1 MRTLLILMA
10 LPLIASEQRTV
21 DPTFLYR
28 YLPEAGE
35 WKTDMSTST
44 CHYKALFGEGDAQ
57 GRVPRSVARFGE
69 IRIDPGGNCEA
80 AARVLEEEAYLVL
93 EGSGTMESEGRKFPL
108 RAHDF
113 FYVPQ
118 AMRALGQ
125 PLVLHTPAISSS
137 TGARLI
143 VMGFRIPQD
152 SVRYVPSQGLPTI
165 ANIDDVKWQT
175 VSGHP
180 DSVLYQLLIGDK
192 NSKRDKIAAG
202 EVLTSLF
209 IMEFEPGGTNFP
221 HHHEKAEE
229 IYLVLDGAGDMVAGG
244 GTDGVEGR
252 HPARAG
258 DAYFFRLNCTVG
270 FYASRS
276 PGPKARILAVRS
288 LYPFSKEPD

>member
-1 MRTLLILMA
+1 MRAWFLLCV
-10 LPLIASEQRTV
+10 LPLFASERIV
-21 DPTFLYR
+21 DPTFLHR
-28 YLPEAGE
+28 YLPDVGD
-35 WKTDMSTST
+35 WKADMSTST

-69 IRIDPGGNCEA
+69 IRIDPGGRCEA
-80 AARVLEEEAYLVL
+80 AARVLEEEAYVVL
-93 EGSGTMESEGRKFPL
+93 EGSGTMDSEGRKFPL
-108 RAHDF
+108 RSHDF

-118 AMRALGQ
+118 AMRSLGQ
-125 PLVLHTPAISSS
+125 PVALHTPAILSA

-152 SVRYVPSQGLPTI
+152 RVRHVPTQGLPTI
-165 ANIDDVKWQT
+165 ANFDDVKWQT

-180 DSVLYQLLIGDK
+180 DSVLYQLLIGDR

-221 HHHEKAEE
+221 HHHDKAEE
-229 IYLVLDGAGDMVAGG
+229 IYLVLDGSGDMVAGG
-244 GTDGVEGR
+244 GADGVEGR

-270 FYASRS
+270 FYGSRNA
-276 PGPKARILAVRS
+276 GPKPRILAVRS
-288 LYPFSKEPD
+288 LYPFSKEID

>member
-1 MRTLLILMA
+1 MRALLVLVA
-10 LPLIASEQRTV
+10 LPLVASERTV
-21 DPTFLYR
+21 DPTFLHH
-28 YLPEAGE
+28 YLPDVAD
-35 WKTDMSTST
+35 WRTDMSTST

-69 IRIDPGGNCEA
+69 IRIDPGGHCEA
-80 AARVLEEEAYLVL
+80 AARVLEEEAYVVL
-93 EGSGTMESEGRKFPL
+93 EGSGTMESEGRKFSL

-113 FYVPQ
+113 FYVPH

-125 PLVLHTPAISSS
+125 PVVLRTPAISSS

-152 SVRYVPSQGLPTI
+152 RVRYVPSQGLPTI
-165 ANIDDVKWQT
+165 ANFGDVKWQT

-221 HHHEKAEE
+221 HHHERAEE
-229 IYLVLDGAGDMVAGG
+229 IYLVLDGSGDMVAGG
-244 GTDGVEGR
+244 GNDGVEGR

-270 FYASRS
+270 FYASKS
-276 PGPKARILAVRS
+276 PGSKARILAVRS
-288 LYPFSKEPD
+288 LYPSSKEPA

>member
-1 MRTLLILMA
+1 MRTLLVLVA

-21 DPTFLYR
+21 DPTFLHR
-28 YLPEAGE
+28 YLPDAGE

-69 IRIDPGGNCEA
+69 IKIDPGGNCQA
-80 AARVLEEEAYLVL
+80 ASRVLEEEAYLVL

-125 PLVLHTPAISSS
+125 PLVQHTPAISSS

-152 SVRYVPSQGLPTI
+152 QVRYVPSQPQPTI
-165 ANIDDVKWQT
+165 ASFDDVKWQT

-229 IYLVLDGAGDMVAGG
+229 VYLVLDGAGDMVAGG

-258 DAYFFRLNCTVG
+258 DAYFFRINCTVG
-270 FYASRS
+270 FYASRT